1 MRQRLGLAIL
11 LAALAGCS
19 SGPTPMR
26 VWGSVTF
33 DGKPL
38 PEGTIAFVP
47 IAPHTGPATGGTITE
62 GRYDIAANV
71 GPLSGGQ
78 YRVEITATRASGRQV
93 PNTIGFGGGMIGV
106 PEMYI
111 PTKYNVASK
120 LEATISPKAD
130 ANQFDFA
137 LLPTP

>member
-1 MRQRLGLAIL
+1 MRQRLGLALL
-11 LAALAGCS
+11 LATLAGCS

-26 VWGSVTF
+26 VWGNVTF

-47 IAPHTGPATGGTITE
+47 IAPHTGPSTGGAITN
-62 GRYDIAANV
+62 GRYDVPANV

-78 YRVEITATRASGRQV
+78 YRVEITATRPSGKQV

-111 PTKYNVASK
+111 PTAYNVASK
-120 LEATISPKAD
+120 LQATISRNANE
-130 ANQFDFA
+130 NQFDFA
-137 LLPTP
+137 LLASP